1 MRGDRPFTYMA
12 NAGAKQQGDEAR
24 AYAVIMSQ
32 LQDLD
37 DRSAFDRDL
46 APMKEAVYATMRQM
60 PTLEVERRMD
70 LIHARARR
78 EHEARQKWGPRDE
91 RPGAA

>member
-12 NAGAKQQGDEAR
+12 TPGAKQQGDHAR
-24 AYAVIMSQ
+24 AYAVVMSQ
-32 LQDLD
+32 LQDID
-37 DRSAFDRDL
+37 ERSAFDRDNRV
-46 APMKEAVYATMRQM
+46 MKEAVNATLRQM

-78 EHEARQKWGPRDE
+78 EHERRQKWGPREE
-91 RPGAA
+91 RPGTA